1 MHFMVVKE
9 TRKLPY
15 LYLKAGALFTAV
27 KRDHFLLQTT
37 IKPLH
42 NGHLGDRR
50 KRPDCGE
57 VAVSGGLT
65 VGR

>member
-42 NGHLGDRR
+42 NGHLGDRT